1 MMSHATY
8 VIACYAVSAAT
19 VAGLIFWVLTDGR
32 ARKRELEQLEAAGI
46 RRRSAEA
53 PTGGQMTNARD
64 ERAPGAIRYL
74 VAALPL
80 LIFAVLAL
88 IFWSQ
93 LNSGRDVSEIPS
105 ALIGTKAPTLDMP
118 RLEGAVAPSGRPMPA
133 LTDTAVKGK
142 LTLVNVWASWC
153 VPCRQEHPVILALSK
168 DPRLTVVGINYKDR
182 NENALRFLGELGNPF
197 SAIGVDPNGKA
208 AIDWGVYG
216 IPESFLVAADGTIL
230 YKRAGPFDEKSL
242 REGLL
247 PAIEKALAG
256 S

>member
-1 MMSHATY
+1 
-8 VIACYAVSAAT
+8 
-19 VAGLIFWVLTDGR
+19 
-32 ARKRELEQLEAAGI
+32 
-46 RRRSAEA
+46 
-53 PTGGQMTNARD
+53 MTNAETPQD
-64 ERAPGAIRYL
+64 ERRPGALRYL
-74 VAALPL
+74 MAALPL

-93 LNSGRDVSEIPS
+93 LNSGKDVSEIPS
-105 ALIGTKAPTLDMP
+105 ALIGTKAPMLAMP
-118 RLEGAVAPSGRPMPA
+118 PLEGAATPSGEPMPA
-133 LTDTAVKGK
+133 LDDTAVKGR

-153 VPCRQEHPVILALSK
+153 VPCRQEHPIILQLSK